1 MMQVLLNSTGPHRRR
16 VRFTLPGDDKAE
28 DDDAELASASST
40 TSASPIPIAAHEDD
54 GTMPWI
60 ADFSDLQPSM
70 FENMPS
76 QPKIFQTKS
85 KEVARRPKHYEQ
97 PPPLTPQDR
106 EMLWYSKKELAVHR
120 KDVRRTILF
129 LRNCGGVDLLTEP
142 EYKVDTLAGMSD
154 THEICFRGCERYFSL
169 ETRFMIQKTVVD
181 AVLEAQE
188 NLEDELELR
197 HLSESLSESCKE
209 LAAWHAKLNAVQCW
223 GLRGLRSAE
232 AHTKSKSNTNKR
244 PKDQAGATS
253 ISQARSSSRSQEP
266 FQVPTKIAASF
277 SSSSSSSSSEQQVQT
292 PMPSA
297 TTTRVVP
304 DTTSTAPITLN
315 PGVEKIQCPNRS
327 QPPPVSHAL
336 QVRQRSWQKQ
346 QQHLQSQQTEHA
358 GSKQPPR
365 PTGAAAAE
373 LTTAALADSPFD
385 LFPPLTSYNKAAPS
399 LHSPAKHSPLPPMT
413 SITIPMT

>member
-232 AHTKSKSNTNKR
+232 AHTKT
-244 PKDQAGATS
+244 
-253 ISQARSSSRSQEP
+253 
-266 FQVPTKIAASF
+266 SF

>member
-1 MMQVLLNSTGPHRRR
+1 M
-16 VRFTLPGDDKAE
+16 E
-28 DDDAELASASST
+28 EEDAEIASGSST
-40 TSASPIPIAAHEDD
+40 TSASPVAIAAPEDD
-54 GTMPWI
+54 GTMAWI

-76 QPKIFQTKS
+76 PPKTLQRKS

-106 EMLWYSKKELAVHR
+106 EMLWYNKKELAVHR

-223 GLRGLRSAE
+223 GLRGLRSADAQTE
-232 AHTKSKSNTNKR
+232 SKSSTNKR
-244 PKDQAGATS
+244 PKDKADATNK
-253 ISQARSSSRSQEP
+253 SQTRSSSRSLEP
-266 FQVPTKIAASF
+266 FQVPTQVAASF
-277 SSSSSSSSSEQQVQT
+277 SLSSSSSSSERQIQT
-292 PMPSA
+292 PMSSA

-304 DTTSTAPITLN
+304 DTQTPAPITQDSGL
-315 PGVEKIQCPNRS
+315 EKVQNHIRS

-336 QVRQRSWQKQ
+336 QARQRSWQKQ
-346 QQHLQSQQTEHA
+346 QHQLQSQQTEHKA
-358 GSKQPPR
+358 SKQQPR
-365 PTGAAAAE
+365 PAGAAAAE
-373 LTTAALADSPFD
+373 FTTAALSNSPFD
-385 LFPPLTSYNKAAPS
+385 LFPPLTSYNKRAPS
-399 LHSPAKHSPLPPMT
+399 PHSRAKHSPLPPIT
-413 SITIPMT
+413 SITIPMA